1 MKKIFIRSPYFIQV
15 NEAGQLGSK
24 VELYLYNKGDSV
36 PILPTYIL
44 SKKVASTTQLENTYN
59 IANYAKEFIKPV
71 APVSVTTPTEENVDC
86 WAYCIVKR
94 YTELTLGVYTL
105 LSTETFVCLNGYTD
119 YSGGVNQVQNAQT
132 VPIFN
137 TDIKIYRKEGFNG
150 YVNTWIDEPI
160 AGTTYALQL
169 PNSSLAE
176 VESIGAVYKLPYLTD
191 GRYALLRIRQ
201 SAVEQF
207 SFNVET
213 ICEPKYTPLTC
224 AFINRFGGWQYL
236 TFFKANLQS
245 IDTTSK
251 DFNLL
256 PSSVNYNPLQGQK
269 RVFNQQGKQK
279 VKCNTGW
286 VDENYF
292 ELIQD
297 LLLSEVVLLDNKPV
311 IVKSQSSEF
320 KTHLKDKNINYEIEF
335 EYNYGLIND
344 VI

>member
-36 PILPTYIL
+36 PILPTYVL
-44 SKKVASTTQLENTYN
+44 SKKVPTATQLENTYN
-59 IANYAKEFIKPV
+59 IANYAKEYIKPV
-71 APVSVTTPTEENVDC
+71 SSINTPIEEDVNC

-105 LSTETFVCLNGYTD
+105 LSTETFVCLNGYADYVGGYNQYETD
-119 YSGGVNQVQNAQT
+119 DILPLT
-132 VPIFN
+132 N
-137 TDIKIYRKEGFNG
+137 TAIKIYEKQGATGYFNVWLKAPAAG
-150 YVNTWIDEPI
+150 YVYNWDNRNLTIPSD
-160 AGTTYALQL
+160 G
-169 PNSSLAE
+169 
-176 VESIGAVYKLPYLTD
+176 VYKLDYQPETSNLS
-191 GRYALLRIRQ
+191 YAQIGEYNLI
-201 SAVEQF
+201 F
-207 SFNVET
+207 SVTAET
-213 ICEPKYTPLTC
+213 LCENKYTPITC
-224 AFINRFGGWQYL
+224 EFINRFGGWQYL

-245 IDTTSK
+245 IETTNK

-256 PSSVNYNPLQGQK
+256 PSSVNYNVLQGQK

-279 VKCNTGW
+279 IKCNTGW

-311 IVKSQSSEF
+311 IVKSQSSER